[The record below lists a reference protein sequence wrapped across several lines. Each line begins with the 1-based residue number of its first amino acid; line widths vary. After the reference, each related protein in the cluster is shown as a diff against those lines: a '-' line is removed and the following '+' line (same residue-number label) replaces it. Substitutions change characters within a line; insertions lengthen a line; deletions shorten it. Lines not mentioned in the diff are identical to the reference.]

1 MKIYVLIPY
10 GLVTGGPDALH
21 QLVYYLNKLKFNTCA
36 VYLGASKN
44 EEIPKQYKTYINDY
58 LLIDEVIDDKDNII
72 VIPEFISYL
81 KKDFKKSR
89 IFIWWLSVDY
99 NLNKTSIFYKMF
111 FFFTIP
117 LRLIKNRR
125 KGYRWILSNFKNA
138 IKKEKYSFKNES
150 NNVTHLCASY
160 YAYDYV
166 SSRSKNRF
174 YLCIEPISKFFLEKS
189 SDGISYSDREDI
201 VLYNPA
207 KCGKFVE
214 KIIEKAPNIKFVA
227 LRGMSQSQLIDYY
240 KKAKVYIDFGP
251 FPGAE
256 RMPKEAVLFG
266 CTILTGK
273 NGASAYYGDVPIY
286 DEYKLENSD
295 NNIGNIIEK
304 IKYMLSNYDSIINDF
319 SAYKTTVL
327 NLENQ
332 FLDQL
337 MSIFLNNEMHE
348 V

>member
-21 QLVYYLNKLKFNTCA
+21 QLVYYLNNLEFSVCA

-44 EEIPKQYKTYINDY
+44 EEIPKQYKTYIKDY
-58 LLIDEVIDDKDNII
+58 SLIDEVIDDKDNII
-72 VIPEFISYL
+72 VIPEFISYF

-89 IFIWWLSVDY
+89 VFIWWLSVDY
-99 NLNKTSIFYKMF
+99 NLNKTSFFYKMF

-125 KGYRWILSNFKNA
+125 KGYRGILSNFKNA
-138 IKKEKYSFKNES
+138 IKKEKYSFKNET
-150 NNVTHLCASY
+150 NNVAHLCASY

-189 SDGISYSDREDI
+189 SDGISYSNREDI

-207 KCGKFVE
+207 KCGEFVE
-214 KIIEKAPNIKFVA
+214 KIIERAPNIKFVA
-227 LRGMSQSQLIDYY
+227 LKGMSQSQLIDYY

-273 NGASAYYGDVPIY
+273 NGASAFYGDVPISDNY
-286 DEYKLENSD
+286 KIESKIENITLIISKIGYMIENYESIILDFEDYKNTVLKLED
-295 NNIGNIIEK
+295 NF
-304 IKYMLSNYDSIINDF
+304 IN
-319 SAYKTTVL
+319 
-327 NLENQ
+327 
-332 FLDQL
+332 QL
-337 MSIFLNNEMHE
+337 KEIFGDL
-348 V
+348 

>member
-21 QLVYYLNKLKFNTCA
+21 QLVYYLNKLKFNACA

-81 KKDFKKSR
+81 KRDFKKSR
-89 IFIWWLSVDY
+89 VFIWWLSVDY

-117 LRLIKNRR
+117 LRLIKNKR

-166 SSRSKNRF
+166 SSRSKNGF

-207 KCGKFVE
+207 KCGEFVE
-214 KIIEKAPNIKFVA
+214 KIIERAPNIKFVA
-227 LRGMSQSQLIDYY
+227 LKGMSQSQLIDYY

-273 NGASAYYGDVPIY
+273 NGASAFYGDVPILNNY
-286 DEYKLENSD
+286 KIESKIENITLIISKIGYMIENYESIILDFEDYKNTVLKLED
-295 NNIGNIIEK
+295 NF
-304 IKYMLSNYDSIINDF
+304 IN
-319 SAYKTTVL
+319 
-327 NLENQ
+327 
-332 FLDQL
+332 QL
-337 MSIFLNNEMHE
+337 KAIFGDL
-348 V
+348 